1 MMGNIWDLGSLT
13 GIVGIYQNRLLKS
26 NDGKLI
32 YCCSGNEPRIGNLS
46 AMGEKDT

>member
-1 MMGNIWDLGSLT
+1 MIILDSLT

-26 NDGKLI
+26 NDGKTI
-32 YCCSGNEPRIGNLS
+32 DCCSGNEPRIGNLS